1 MIIQRMKK
9 DVSHPR
15 WAESKENGAGVAA
28 ETQSSVFSATL
39 LPTAEVWKQC
49 KGLSMDEEQRNLG
62 GGVCVRID
70 TKWSIILPYR
80 VGNPTT

>member
-15 WAESKENGAGVAA
+15 WAESKENGAGVAT

-62 GGVCVRID
+62 GGVCGSV
-70 TKWSIILPYR
+70 
-80 VGNPTT
+80 